1 MGKSVEQTMNNPF
14 TDKSVEIH
22 TLSRN
27 EEEACFKDLKAKAL
41 QHCQDSVKDFVECSK
56 EHNVTVMWTCRSKL
70 KTMNSCLNERTSRE
84 ELDKLKL
91 IKMAEKRARQQ
102 QQQAASSS

>member
-1 MGKSVEQTMNNPF
+1 MTNPF
-14 TDKSVEIH
+14 MDKSSEMH
-22 TLSRN
+22 PLSRN
-27 EEEACFKDLKAKAL
+27 EEEACFKDLKEKAL
-41 QHCQDSVKDFVECSK
+41 QHCHEYVK

-91 IKMAEKRARQQ
+91 TKMAEKRARQR
-102 QQQAASSS
+102 AAATSTP